1 MCKSPKE
8 LNDKTDNV
16 RTALYIRTST
26 LNSSSCEYQRQNLL
40 NTLEK
45 HPEWQLADTYFDV
58 ASSTT
63 PLEKRSGFSA
73 MLNDCKKGKID
84 LIVTKNISRFGKNI
98 FGCMFIAHFLKSL
111 PHPVSVFFD
120 DENLLINQSKKDDG
134 KEK

>member
-1 MCKSPKE
+1 MCQSQKE
-8 LNDKTDNV
+8 LDNKTDNV
-16 RTALYIRTST
+16 RTALYLRTST
-26 LNSSSCEYQRQNLL
+26 PNSSSCEYQRQKLL

-63 PLEKRSGFSA
+63 PFKKRSGFKT
-73 MLNDCKKGKID
+73 MLNDCKNGKID

-98 FGCMFIAHFLKSL
+98 FGCMFIVHFLKSL

-120 DENLLINQSKKDDG
+120 DEKLLINQFKKDGG